1 MSALSAGGLTLRG
14 IADMKHR
21 NQVGA
26 WDQAEFITSTA
37 KIERTCIDPSEF
49 NGGVFL
55 STLLISSIY
64 LLSSLKTRTRFSD
77 DQ

>member
-1 MSALSAGGLTLRG
+1 MNARSVAGLMSNG

-21 NQVGA
+21 NPVGVWDQVG
-26 WDQAEFITSTA
+26 FITSTE
-37 KIERTCIDPSEF
+37 KTGVTCTDPSEF

-64 LLSSLKTRTRFSD
+64 LLSSLKNRTRFSD